1 MYLLDEWPPTALN
14 IAYISKVVF
23 KAKMG
28 VEREHSVSE
37 SLQEYT
43 RLSLM
48 TALVNQSQ
56 GKEQDSLEKFPQW
69 IYLTSVP
76 KKAPFNKKLGGLKPE
91 SFIEHY
97 DKIQIWNSVP
107 SLLKRN

>member
-1 MYLLDEWPPTALN
+1 
-14 IAYISKVVF
+14 
-23 KAKMG
+23 MG
-28 VEREHSVSE
+28 VERERSISE

-48 TALVNQSQ
+48 TALVNHSQ

-69 IYLTSVP
+69 TYLTSVP
-76 KKAPFNKKLGGLKPE
+76 NKAPFNKKLGGLKPE

-97 DKIQIWNSVP
+97 NKIQILNSVP
-107 SLLKRN
+107 SLLNRN